1 MKSQTHKLKA
11 VLTLAALAALT
22 VVGRAAVVVDFG
34 ETVPT
39 SDIITS
45 YDPGTQGA
53 LGWLRT
59 SETNRIVAQ
68 TFITPG
74 NSDYLL
80 SSISMK
86 LHFTVGES
94 FPTPS
99 GFAIDFYQ
107 LTSAGQNP
115 ESGTY
120 LSTQVGTMQPTTS
133 TATAGSYLSFVLETP
148 VTLQAGVSYGYVL
161 SFTEVQEY
169 NLLHLAISD
178 AAADPNGTRAWLRQN
193 GGAWGLADGQTYVY
207 YIEGSAIPE
216 PGTMAL
222 LAAGVGGVLIMRRKS
237 LAKQA

>member
-1 MKSQTHKLKA
+1 MKSQTHKFKA

-22 VVGRAAVVVDFG
+22 VVGRTAVVVDFG

-45 YDPGTQGA
+45 YDPGTQST

-59 SETNRIVAQ
+59 SDTNRIVAQ

-74 NSDYLL
+74 TPDYLV

-86 LHFTVGES
+86 LHFTVGQS
-94 FPTPS
+94 FPAPS

-107 LTSAGQNP
+107 LTSPGQNP

-120 LSTQVGTMQPTTS
+120 LSTQLGTMQPTTS
-133 TATAGSYLSFVLETP
+133 TATAGSYLSFGLDTP
-148 VTLQAGVSYGYVL
+148 VALQAGVSYGYVL
-161 SFTEVQEY
+161 SFMEVQEY

-178 AAADPNGTRAWLRQN
+178 AAADPDGTRAWFRQN
-193 GGAWGLADGQTYVY
+193 GGPWGLADGQTYVY

-216 PGTMAL
+216 PGTIAL
-222 LAAGVGGVLIMRRKS
+222 LGVGAGLVLIMRRKS
-237 LAKQA
+237 QAEQA